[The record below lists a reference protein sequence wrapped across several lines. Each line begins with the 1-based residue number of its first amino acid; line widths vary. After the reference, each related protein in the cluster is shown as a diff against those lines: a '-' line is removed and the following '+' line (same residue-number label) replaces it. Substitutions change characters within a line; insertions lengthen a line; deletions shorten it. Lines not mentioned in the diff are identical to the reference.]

1 MQLSNDYMRD
11 EIAEKGLC
19 QELCTL
25 ALQAATSLS
34 QALLRV

>member
-1 MQLSNDYMRD
+1 MQLSNDYMKD
-11 EIAEKGLC
+11 EIAEKSLC